1 MSAAVLAAP
10 GRYKSIGGQ
19 DRHVRGWRPEA
30 EDHRVS
36 KIMTVPNPSWPR
48 AVRNKWVAIKDQG
61 QVGDCTANGT
71 CEAAEVLGAP
81 PLSRLY
87 LYYYTRALEGTP
99 ANEDSGATVGSAL
112 ATLAARGCPPEVEW
126 DYSDAEVR
134 FAIPPPAKLDP
145 DANQHKAVLYY
156 RCPDLSTLIGAIVAG
171 HPCVFGF
178 KCPENM
184 FGTDCMKTGKVI
196 YPDATEGFEGGH
208 CTGIAGFDLDMQLG
222 NDKGALVLPN
232 SWGTSVG
239 DYGYFYLPTRF
250 VDDGLAGSIYA
261 LVEVM
266 L

>member
-1 MSAAVLAAP
+1 VSAAVLAAP
-10 GRYKSIGGQ
+10 QRYKNIGGR
-19 DRHVRGWRPEA
+19 DRHVHGWRPEA
-30 EDHRVS
+30 EDHRTP
-36 KIMTVPNPSWPR
+36 KLMAAPIKPSWPR

-61 QVGDCTANGT
+61 KVGDCTAYGT
-71 CEAAEVLGAP
+71 CSAAEVLGAP
-81 PLSRLY
+81 PLSEFY
-87 LYYYTRALEGTP
+87 QYFYTRLLDGTP
-99 ANEDSGATVGSAL
+99 ANEDSGAQVGTAL
-112 ATLAARGCPPEVEW
+112 RSLSLRGCARLSDWASNSPNEFSTPPPPEL
-126 DYSDAEVR
+126 DDDAG
-134 FAIPPPAKLDP
+134 K
-145 DANQHKAVLYY
+145 HKAVLYY
-156 RCPDLSTLIGAIVAG
+156 RCPDLSTLVGALVAG

-184 FGTDCMKTGKVI
+184 FGTDCMKTGKVM

-239 DYGYFYLPTRF
+239 DSGYFYLPTRF

-261 LVEVM
+261 VVEVM